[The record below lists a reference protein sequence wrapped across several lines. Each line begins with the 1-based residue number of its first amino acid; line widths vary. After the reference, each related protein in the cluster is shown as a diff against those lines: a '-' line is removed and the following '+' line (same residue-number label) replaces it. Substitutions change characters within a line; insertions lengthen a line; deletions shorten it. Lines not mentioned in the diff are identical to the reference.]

1 MPTIIAAL
9 VGLSSMG
16 GYIAN
21 DKEIPQHVAH
31 AVYEWAA
38 EPVEWRDMAKRLK
51 VDEKYLNG
59 LRVDEG
65 FPDEK

>member
-1 MPTIIAAL
+1 
-9 VGLSSMG
+9 MG